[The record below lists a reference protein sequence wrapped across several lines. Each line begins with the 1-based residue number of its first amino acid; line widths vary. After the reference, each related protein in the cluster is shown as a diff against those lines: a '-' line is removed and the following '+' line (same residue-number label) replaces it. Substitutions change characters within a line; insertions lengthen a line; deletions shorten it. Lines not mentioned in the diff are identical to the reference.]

1 MVARPG
7 QQFLSF
13 ASGELAPEFH
23 ARRDVKN
30 FYSGFAAARNME
42 ANPLGGGR
50 QSPRSWY
57 RGRAG
62 RTVKIGAPAT
72 LGAPTGAITAGT
84 VILTADL
91 GANGPLCGADITFT
105 GAAAVAG
112 GVRVELQD
120 AGGAWS
126 PISSPID
133 VPAGAVAYRICLP
146 PGAPVTGRR
155 ARLVAAASISITAA
169 TVRPLTE
176 GATTTVRFLTH
187 VFSTSLSYVMTVA
200 AGHADIWRLG
210 NYVGSVALPHQAA
223 QLPTL
228 QQTQRAASMLL
239 WHKDTAPHEVR
250 RNGADHQWTQATRT
264 WLAIP
269 EVDYGGTYTVTPEKW
284 SFYFRWVVGTGG
296 TALYFHSVAIT
307 INGETTPAINITGGG
322 GGISGVNWT
331 TFLADVKTAVE
342 GLASVEA
349 GITMAQTG
357 EYSDS
362 ASFTIEFTGSGN
374 AGAQYA
380 VSATIIT
387 GVTQNVAVNVG
398 RLVRGKKGGE
408 AVMSVT
414 RGWPRTGIYAED
426 RLLIG
431 GFNSRSDAYLG
442 SRTGE
447 YFDLNAELETAA
459 SGFVFSLNADGSED
473 IVRFLRGAHFIIFTD
488 TRHYYIAN
496 PPFNRTQPP
505 NQRTSDTPG
514 IQPNCEP
521 LEIEGRIFYVSNDG
535 SQLLSAQYS
544 DVTQKYDTQPISLL
558 ANHLIRDIRSNAL
571 QRSSSDTVANRLF
584 MVRGDGG
591 LTLGGIIRNQDVTGF
606 FPWTTDGQVLD
617 VCVDGSRTAWLLVKR
632 TVAGADVVT
641 FEQLTLDTHLDCAVT
656 ETQAASTAVTGLG
669 IHEGRTVWA
678 RADGDYV
685 GPFTVTSGA
694 ITLPWAASSIVV
706 GRWQAPV
713 LTILPMVREL
723 NEKNVVQR
731 PGRIHTVKI
740 FARSIGSLAIS
751 ANGQPVFDVPL
762 AAPGDPGEGPYPPV
776 SGMIT
781 VTGLTGYKLGTSV
794 TLTQLR
800 PGPFDIRDITVEGR
814 L

>member
-23 ARRDVKN
+23 ARKDVKN

-50 QSPRSWY
+50 QSPRTRY

-62 RTVKIGAPAT
+62 RTVTIGAAAT
-72 LGAPTGAITAGT
+72 LGAATGSITAGT

-91 GANGPLCGADITFT
+91 GANTALCGADITVT
-105 GAAAVAG
+105 AAAPVTG

-126 PISSPID
+126 AIASPID
-133 VPAGAVAYRICLP
+133 VAASSVGYRICIP

-155 ARLVAAASISITAA
+155 ARLVAAAAVSITAA

-200 AGHADIWRLG
+200 GGHADIWRAG
-210 NYVGSVALPHQAA
+210 AYVGAVALPHSAA
-223 QLPTL
+223 QLPTM

-239 WHKDTAPHEVR
+239 WHKDVAPHEIR
-250 RNGADHQWTQATRT
+250 RNGADHQWTQATRS

-269 EVDYGGTYTVTPEKW
+269 EVDYGGVYTSTAEKW
-284 SFYFRWVVGTGG
+284 AFYLRWDSGATNLWEH
-296 TALYFHSVAIT
+296 AIAIT
-307 INGETTPAINITGGG
+307 VNGEDTAPYQFIRNAFIGSAAQIDWPLALPALKAAIEA
-322 GGISGVNWT
+322 
-331 TFLADVKTAVE
+331 LA
-342 GLASVEA
+342 GVEA
-349 GITMAQTG
+349 GITVTVLTDTTA
-357 EYSDS
+357 S
-362 ASFTIEFTGSGN
+362 ASFQVEFTGTGN
-374 AGAQYA
+374 IGNQYA
-380 VSATIIT
+380 ISAKLVTASSTAAATAGRIT
-387 GVTQNVAVNVG
+387 
-398 RLVRGKKGGE
+398 RGKKGGE

-426 RLLIG
+426 RLIMG
-431 GFNSRSDAYLG
+431 GFASRSDAYLG

-459 SGFVFSLNADGSED
+459 SAFVFSLNADGSED
-473 IVRFLRGAHFIIFTD
+473 ITRFLRGAHFIIFTD

-514 IQPNCEP
+514 IHPNCEP

-535 SQLLSAQYS
+535 SQLMSAQYS

-617 VCVDGSRTAWLLVKR
+617 VCVDGSRTAWLMVKR
-632 TVAGADVVT
+632 TVTGADAIT
-641 FEQLTLDTHLDCAVT
+641 FEQLTLDTCLDCTVSI
-656 ETQAASTAVTGLG
+656 TQSPATTVTGLG
-669 IHEGRTVWA
+669 IHEGATVWVK
-678 RADGDYV
+678 ADGDYLDRSFV
-685 GPFTVTSGA
+685 VTGGA
-694 ITLPWAASSIVV
+694 ITLPWAAASIEV
-706 GRWQAPV
+706 GRWRAPV
-713 LTILPMVREL
+713 LTLLPMVREL
-723 NEKNVVQR
+723 NERNVVQR

-740 FARSIGSLAIS
+740 NARAISSLAIS
-751 ANGQPVFDVPL
+751 ANGRPVFDVAL
-762 AAPGDPGEGPYPPV
+762 AAPGDPGTGPYPPV

-781 VTGLTGYKLGTSV
+781 VTGLTGFQVGTSV
-794 TLTQLR
+794 TLTQLY
-800 PGPFDIRDITVEGR
+800 PGAFDIRDITVEAR